1 MFVSFRKIESIH
13 RSETSSKWRIYSCT
27 VCASYLGGLPAWHP
41 PFAVAGNG
49 HINFE
54 RFSFWPIAMS
64 SSEID
69 LLLRSIVPFWAELIN
84 IIRKCVCTNKQ
95 ITFLPLGICI
105 LNTRFRYSHFGSISS
120 FLTLFASVF
129 LFVFI
134 SLSRSTTIHY
144 VVIVCQIFDLAT
156 WQSNF
161 RKVFVPS
168 SQIISNHLMFVMV
181 WLNININML
190 LWFHHTN
197 LWSAFSH
204 YRNQTLI
211 ETVFVI
217 TLESDR
223 KSKWNVEKFL
233 WQRSEFSP
241 NVHMTDECSV
251 IIVCVQLL
259 SVACATSM

>member
-13 RSETSSKWRIYSCT
+13 RSETSSKWRIYLCT
-27 VCASYLGGLPAWHP
+27 VCASYLGGLHAWHP

-54 RFSFWPIAMS
+54 RLASFWPIAMS

-156 WQSNF
+156 
-161 RKVFVPS
+161 
-168 SQIISNHLMFVMV
+168 
-181 WLNININML
+181 
-190 LWFHHTN
+190 
-197 LWSAFSH
+197 
-204 YRNQTLI
+204 
-211 ETVFVI
+211 
-217 TLESDR
+217 
-223 KSKWNVEKFL
+223 
-233 WQRSEFSP
+233 
-241 NVHMTDECSV
+241 
-251 IIVCVQLL
+251 
-259 SVACATSM
+259 